1 MYGFQVVD
9 DEGRSKKLWCYSQQA
24 CQEWCHFLT
33 HWANTEV
40 LLSHW
45 YHVQWSKLLG
55 RYALNHPGGG
65 WRQDIMCMP
74 IAACSQ
80 SRRLH
85 DLACNAMLSVQYIT
99 VHIGC
104 LW

>member
-1 MYGFQVVD
+1 MHCCYYYYVQMYGFQVVD
-9 DEGRSKKLWCYSQQA
+9 DEGRSKKLWCHSQQA

-55 RYALNHPGGG
+55 RYALDYSGCGVEGGHHEHG
-65 WRQDIMCMP
+65 HHGMQPMQQT
-74 IAACSQ
+74 A
-80 SRRLH
+80 
-85 DLACNAMLSVQYIT
+85 
-99 VHIGC
+99 
-104 LW
+104 